1 MPNISF
7 VPNGR
12 ILVLVALV
20 AALSVNAFALLLT
33 P

>member
-1 MPNISF
+1 MSNISF
-7 VPNGR
+7 DGR
-12 ILVLVALV
+12 ILVLIALT